1 MRYESIYFERRMMM
15 HKQIKSNAFRGWCVV
30 TSTPQYGHEI
40 MGINVIMELC
50 LLCMCIYKQ
59 LTI

>member
-1 MRYESIYFERRMMM
+1 M